1 MKPFRRLVPALAGA
15 STLFALAV
23 VGGFFTFCATL
34 PRAGVLPDARLAEVP
49 VEARGMVILTGGG
62 GQRIREGLALH
73 AAGLADRALIS
84 GVHPRTTK
92 RDLARMGDASVLDCC
107 VDLGPWARS
116 TRGNAA
122 ESRAWLEG
130 NGYKVAL
137 LVTSDFHL
145 PRATAEMRNAA
156 PDIEVIG
163 IPVASSL
170 APERGWMSQPSSWRL
185 LASEYAKYLV
195 VLVRSLI

>member
-1 MKPFRRLVPALAGA
+1 MKPSFHLFPALTGA
-15 STLFALAV
+15 IGLAV
-23 VGGFFTFCATL
+23 LAVIGGFFTFCATL
-34 PRAGVLPDARLAEVP
+34 PRAGELPEARLADVP
-49 VEARGMVILTGGG
+49 VEARGMIILTGGG
-62 GQRIREGLALH
+62 GQRISEGLALH
-73 AAGLADRALIS
+73 ADGLADRALIS
-84 GVHPRTTK
+84 GVHQQTTK
-92 RDLARMGDASVLDCC
+92 RDLAPMGHRDLLDCC
-107 VDLGPWARS
+107 VDLGPWARN

-130 NGYKVAL
+130 KGYKVAL

-145 PRATAEMRNAA
+145 PRASAELRHAA
-156 PDIEVIG
+156 PEIEVIG

-170 APERGWMSQPSSWRL
+170 APERGWMAQPSSWRL